1 MCLTDLEETKMIH
14 QAPLAEVLA
23 RWAAEQARTGL
34 PKNVRQHMR
43 RMILDHLGGVV
54 ASSVGEVSRA
64 VATHVARQ
72 YGEGSATAV
81 GLGKTTA
88 LGAAVLNG
96 TNGHGIEADDGYTP
110 GSFHP
115 TSVILPAVFAVAQ
128 EKGLKADAVLLAA
141 AIGME
146 VGCRIAAAG
155 HPATRKNHFH
165 NTPVAGVFGAAAA
178 TAVLLGL
185 DQKGIA
191 NALGI
196 AGSHASGLFEFLGQS
211 AEVKRLH
218 PGKAARDGI
227 ASADLAAAGLTG
239 PTTILEG
246 RDGYFAAYAGS
257 EGEHWFI
264 ERLLD
269 GLGEKWF
276 VLGTYIKPYPCCRHL
291 HGAIDAVLELRRKH
305 NIDWREV
312 TKLHVATF
320 PIAAGHNGTNV
331 ETMMGAQLSMPYA
344 LAVALRKGGV
354 TLTDFSDDE
363 RQDQD
368 MHAIM
373 QLVEVEVD
381 SAADAAYPR
390 SGRPAEVSITL
401 NDGTEHRHR
410 VEQPYGESSN
420 PMSNADLENKVR
432 DLVEPVIGSDGSEQ
446 LIKSAWEF
454 TDLAFLDDID
464 QLVRSRL
471 SVPLP

>member
-1 MCLTDLEETKMIH
+1 MTDPLPLTAT
-14 QAPLAEVLA
+14 LAH
-23 RWAAEQARTGL
+23 WAAQQARTGL
-34 PKNVRQHMR
+34 PDSVREHMR

-64 VATHVARQ
+64 VGSHVLRQ
-72 YGEGSATAV
+72 YGEGPATAI

-128 EKGLKADAVLLAA
+128 ERGLKAEEILLAA

-155 HPATRKNHFH
+155 HPATRRNHFH
-165 NTPVAGVFGAAAA
+165 NTPVVGVFGAAAA
-178 TAVLLGL
+178 TAVLMGL
-185 DQKGIA
+185 DEAGIA

-196 AGSHASGLFEFLGQS
+196 AGSHASGLFEFLGPS

-218 PGKAARDGI
+218 PGKSARDGI
-227 ASADLAAAGLTG
+227 TSADLAAAGLTG

-246 RDGYFAAYAGS
+246 PDGYFAAYAGI
-257 EGEHWFI
+257 EGEHWFKD
-264 ERLLD
+264 RLLD

-291 HGAIDAVLELRRKH
+291 HGAIDAVLELRKKH
-305 NIDWREV
+305 NIDWLQV
-312 TKLHVATF
+312 TNIHVGTF
-320 PIAAGHNGTNV
+320 SIAAGHNGTEV
-331 ETMMGAQLSMPYA
+331 ETMMGAQLSMPYT
-344 LAVALRKGGV
+344 LAVALESGGV
-354 TLTDFSDDE
+354 TLQDFMDNE
-363 RQDQD
+363 RQRQD
-368 MHAIM
+368 LHSIM
-373 QLVEVEVD
+373 RMVTVEID
-381 SAADAAYPR
+381 AAADAAYPR
-390 SGRPAEVSITL
+390 VGRPAEVTITL
-401 NDGTEHRHR
+401 EDGTSYNHR

-420 PMSNADLENKVR
+420 PMSNADLEHKVR
-432 DLVEPVIGSDGSEQ
+432 ALAVPVIGTEGAEQ

-454 TDLAFLDDID
+454 EDLNFLDGID
-464 QLVRSRL
+464 RLVRAVEPAPVS
-471 SVPLP
+471 

>member
-1 MCLTDLEETKMIH
+1 MTDSL
-14 QAPLAEVLA
+14 PLAATLA

-34 PKNVRQHMR
+34 PESVREHMR

-64 VATHVARQ
+64 VGTHVLRQ
-72 YGEGSATAV
+72 YGEGPATAI

-128 EKGLKADAVLLAA
+128 ERNLKAEQVLLAA

-155 HPATRKNHFH
+155 HPATRRNHFH
-165 NTPVAGVFGAAAA
+165 NTPIAGVFGAAAA

-185 DQKGIA
+185 EEEGIA

-246 RDGYFAAYAGS
+246 PDGYFSAYAGV
-257 EGEHWFI
+257 EGEHWFKD
-264 ERLLD
+264 RLLE
-269 GLGEKWF
+269 GLGESWF

-291 HGAIDAVLELRRKH
+291 HGAIDAVLELRNKH
-305 NIDWREV
+305 NIDWR
-312 TKLHVATF
+312 HVSKIHVGTF
-320 PIAAGHNGTNV
+320 SIAAGHNGSDV
-331 ETMMGAQLSMPYA
+331 ETMMGAQLSMQYT
-344 LAVALRKGGV
+344 LAVALKSGGV
-354 TLTDFSDDE
+354 TLQDFMADE

-368 MHAIM
+368 LHTIM
-373 QLVEVEVD
+373 RTVTVETD
-381 SAADAAYPR
+381 AAADAAYPR
-390 SGRPAEVSITL
+390 VGRPAEVTITL
-401 NDGTEHRHR
+401 EDGTRYSHR

-420 PMSNADLENKVR
+420 PMSNADLVHKVR
-432 DLVEPVIGSDGSEQ
+432 ALAVPVIGTEGAEQ

-454 TDLAFLDDID
+454 EDLNFLDDID
-464 QLVRSRL
+464 RLVRAVEPAPVS
-471 SVPLP
+471 